1 MIRLLLCCLY
11 FVASLAQTPGWNL
24 LFGTSVLNETHKYPL
39 YFDNPVPKWIKGS
52 LIRNGPARYEMG
64 RRSFLNL
71 FDGFGKLYSWQFPGN
86 GSAFFSA
93 KFLGSECYNESLKI
107 NDIAPYQTFDDL
119 VPPMSFFDKE
129 LALYHGLDN
138 MNINV
143 YNFSGDCVVL
153 SDTWKLYVVDCYTLD
168 TVRPSKPGIPGV
180 ETGFPYISIMSVA
193 HPVKEYGKNGHLTI
207 LQSLNILPDMR
218 HKFTL
223 VRTKSAD
230 VREKIAEWEVKKMP
244 YLHSFSTTERYAIIF
259 GCPFYIDIEKMLRYS
274 LPKYSISFHKDE
286 PTITY
291 VIDLKTGK
299 VVTME
304 TENIFSMHHVNAY
317 ELDDTTLVMDVVS
330 YPDASLTTFFEMDIL
345 MNKTRRDN
353 VPFKPYLRRY
363 KIDLKASKMTPVSF
377 DKNPKFPFVN
387 MLEVPTINEKYR
399 SKHYCFVYGVVF
411 KSDNKIW
418 GNFSFVKKDVC
429 NASGD
434 LSWSIPGHY
443 PMEGWF
449 VPNPEGLSEDDGI
462 LMVPVLDGN
471 LGKSYI
477 LLLDPK
483 TMKPITKAIVPF
495 QVPFHF
501 HGRFIENVF

>member
-1 MIRLLLCCLY
+1 MIRLLLCCL
-11 FVASLAQTPGWNL
+11 FFGVTLAQTPGWNL
-24 LFGTSVLNETHKYPL
+24 LFGTSVLNETQQYSLH
-39 YFDNPVPKWIKGS
+39 FDNPVPKWIKGS

-64 RRSFLNL
+64 KRSFLNL

-119 VPPMSFFDKE
+119 VPPMGFFEKE
-129 LALYHGLDN
+129 LALSHGLDN

-168 TVRPSKPGIPGV
+168 TVRPSKPSIPGV
-180 ETGFPYISIMSVA
+180 ETGFPYISVMSVA
-193 HPVKEYGKNGHLTI
+193 HPVKEYGTNGHLTI
-207 LQSLNILPDMR
+207 LQSLNILPGMP

-274 LPKYSISFHKDE
+274 LPKDSISFHKDE
-286 PTITY
+286 PTLTY

-304 TENIFSMHHVNAY
+304 TENIFTMHHVNAY
-317 ELDDTTLVMDVVS
+317 ELDDTTLVMDIAS
-330 YPDASLTTFFEMDIL
+330 YPDASLTSFFEMDIL
-345 MNKTRRDN
+345 MNKTKRDN
-353 VPFKPYLRRY
+353 VPFKPDLRRY
-363 KIDLKASKMTPVSF
+363 KIDLKAPKMTPVSF
-377 DKNPKFPFVN
+377 DINPKLPFVN
-387 MLEVPTINEKYR
+387 MLDVPTINENYR

-411 KSDNKIW
+411 KSDSKIW

-434 LSWSIPGHY
+434 LSWSVPGHY

-449 VPNPEGLSEDDGI
+449 VPNPEGSSEDDGV

-483 TMKPITKAIVPF
+483 TMKPITKAFSPF